1 MGKKKRR
8 TAKKQQQRKKLA
20 RPVLKVDDAVR
31 VKDGVMDP
39 DYEEQ
44 CIGGWT
50 GTITDIDRSTSP
62 PLVLITWDEKTL
74 TELIGAEVL
83 ARADRHGLRGD
94 CMWLDLTDI
103 ERLELAQGTQP
114 PQPAR
119 LDTRLHE
126 GHGEPVA
133 EADLRIA
140 QIFGLSESEELP
152 DVTEATLESYHQYL
166 CTHLR
171 FPFEGEYSRETGP
184 LQDTSY
190 VMKVT
195 GLADMEDCDEFYGL
209 LCEGRQEG
217 RQSRRRV
224 VVPLAEIEVGSEDS
238 NFQLIDDYR
247 GWFWNY
253 R

>member
-8 TAKKQQQRKKLA
+8 TAKKQQQRKRLA
-20 RPVLKVDDAVR
+20 HPVLKVDDAVR
-31 VKDGVMDP
+31 VKDGIMDP

-50 GTITDIDRSTSP
+50 GAISDIDRSTNP

-94 CMWLDLTDI
+94 CMWLGLTDI
-103 ERLELAQGTQP
+103 ERLDLVQSTQP

-119 LDTRLHE
+119 LDARLHE
-126 GHGEPVA
+126 GQGEPV
-133 EADLRIA
+133 EEVDLRIA

-152 DVTEATLESYHQYL
+152 DVTEAALESYHQYL

-171 FPFEGEYSRETGP
+171 FPFDGEYTRETGP

-190 VMKVT
+190 LINVT
-195 GLADMEDCDEFYGL
+195 GLVDMEDCDEFYGL
-209 LCEGRQEG
+209 LCEG